1 MMDGWDG
8 MGVAGWFL
16 MTVFWVALIA
26 AIVWALANLFPGRGA
41 GEPTSVERSERPEEI
56 LDQRLARGEIDAS
69 TYDELR
75 TKLRA
80 ARAERV

>member
-8 MGVAGWFL
+8 GMSGAGWLF
-16 MTVFWVALIA
+16 MTVFWIALLA
-26 AIVWALANLFPGRGA
+26 VVVWAVASLFPRSDGRQGTA
-41 GEPTSVERSERPEEI
+41 ERPEDV
-56 LDQRLARGEIDAS
+56 LDRRLARGEIDPA

-75 TKLRA
+75 AKLRV

>member
-8 MGVAGWFL
+8 MGVAGWLL

-26 AIVWALANLFPGRGA
+26 AIVWAVANLFPGRGSS
-41 GEPTSVERSERPEEI
+41 EPMSAERPERPEEI
-56 LDQRLARGEIDAS
+56 LDRRLARGEIDS
-69 TYDELR
+69 PTYDELR
-75 TKLRA
+75 RKLRA